1 MKSSETKKKRSLK
14 RVALSAILF
23 GAIIILF
30 SAVLVEIVLFI
41 YPTLEN
47 YKRELT
53 HEGDFATALIGEEY
67 LEKVFQ
73 EVKDVYYSTPE
84 EIRHEQYSDEYVNII
99 RPLAD
104 DEFMAARNILTT

>member
-53 HEGDFATALIGEEY
+53 HEGDFATALIGDEY
-67 LEKVFQ
+67 LEKVFS
-73 EVKDVYYSTPE
+73 EVKDVYYNTPE
-84 EIRHEQYSDEYVNII
+84 EIRHE
-99 RPLAD
+99 
-104 DEFMAARNILTT
+104 